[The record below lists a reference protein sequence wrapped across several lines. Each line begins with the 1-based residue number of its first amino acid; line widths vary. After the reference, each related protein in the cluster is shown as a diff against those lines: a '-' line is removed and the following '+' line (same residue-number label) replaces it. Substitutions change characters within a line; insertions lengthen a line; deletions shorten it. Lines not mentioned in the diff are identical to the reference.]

1 MIVEIVILV
10 VLGGA
15 FVVLKIL
22 HSETERKRRME
33 REERKIRE
41 KAATGGF
48 SSKNGNMRKIPETNS
63 QNEGLT

>member
-1 MIVEIVILV
+1 MILEIVILV

-48 SSKNGNMRKIPETNS
+48 SSKKWQHEDDTKD
-63 QNEGLT
+63 